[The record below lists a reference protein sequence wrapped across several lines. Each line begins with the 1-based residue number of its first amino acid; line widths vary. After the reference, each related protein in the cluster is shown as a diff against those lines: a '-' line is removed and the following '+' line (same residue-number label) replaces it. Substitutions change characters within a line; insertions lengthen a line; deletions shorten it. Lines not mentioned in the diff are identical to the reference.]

1 MNWHYPL
8 KITFLHS
15 NYIYMYITNASSM
28 GFLQRPPPDPMIL
41 FIPALCIREGGI
53 ISAMLLTI
61 PWHIERVTFPRLWH
75 TMHIYD
81 RIRKYLKLE
90 NIPLNSFIYCWF
102 AKLLPDVTPTNVPS
116 CSSDFRIMSFS
127 EQSWYNLHQTV
138 ICIPMIRVA

>member
-1 MNWHYPL
+1 
-8 KITFLHS
+8 
-15 NYIYMYITNASSM
+15 M

-75 TMHIYD
+75 TIHIYD

-90 NIPLNSFIYCWF
+90 KYPRIASYIVDSLNYYLMLLRRMFLAVALISGSCLSPNNLGTIFIKPWSVF
-102 AKLLPDVTPTNVPS
+102 QWSVLLKLQKIIRLYQNNAS
-116 CSSDFRIMSFS
+116 
-127 EQSWYNLHQTV
+127 QT
-138 ICIPMIRVA
+138 